1 MAKVKDKYRHL
12 RESKPRLYLNSFK
25 DQIKNNVC
33 QARLINKIHI
43 GIDRDEFTLF
53 YQPEY
58 NLVTKEI
65 TGVEALVRWVPSGNG
80 IIYPEAFIPIA
91 EKSQIIYQLERMII
105 HKALQQKLQWERE
118 GLGHIELSIN
128 LSSKS
133 LESEKDFTNIERILS
148 SYKVNYKTIIF
159 EITETM
165 VITNINIVMERLNRL
180 RKHGIRI
187 ALDDFGTGY
196 SSLIHLIRLPIDII
210 KIDRSFI
217 KSIPDCNGEKT
228 ITKSILGMAHG
239 LNYKVVAEG
248 IETKEQLKYLQQNA
262 CEGGQGFLLCI
273 PLPSY
278 KVTDVIKGK
287 KLM

>member
-1 MAKVKDKYRHL
+1 M
-12 RESKPRLYLNSFK
+12 E
-25 DQIKNNVC
+25 
-33 QARLINKIHI
+33 
-43 GIDRDEFTLF
+43 
-53 YQPEY
+53 
-58 NLVTKEI
+58 
-65 TGVEALVRWVPSGNG
+65 RWVPSGNG

-118 GLGHIELSIN
+118 GLGYIELSIN

-210 KIDRSFI
+210 KIDEVLLNQFPI
-217 KSIPDCNGEKT
+217 VMGKT
-228 ITKSILGMAHG
+228 ITKVYLMAHG

-248 IETKEQLKYLQQNA
+248 IETKEQLKYYSKTPVKGSRFPTIFHYHLIKLQ
-262 CEGGQGFLLCI
+262 
-273 PLPSY
+273 
-278 KVTDVIKGK
+278 
-287 KLM
+287 M